1 MAVDSRVVMVVVEEE
16 SVSVT
21 CSCEGGGSKMC
32 VMGSRVGENDGGT
45 SSGRSAPV
53 VWVRELLA

>member
-1 MAVDSRVVMVVVEEE
+1 MVVVEEE

-21 CSCEGGGSKMC
+21 CSCEDGGSKMC

-45 SSGRSAPV
+45 SSGRSARV

>member
-1 MAVDSRVVMVVVEEE
+1 MVVVEEE

-21 CSCEGGGSKMC
+21 CSCKGGRSKMY
-32 VMGSRVGENDGGT
+32 VMRSRVGENDGGT
-45 SSGRSAPV
+45 RSGRSARV